1 MSAEP
6 VVIPKAT
13 MKRLAADVR
22 DIYKNPLHSEGIYY
36 HHDESDLLTGY
47 ALLIGPE
54 DTPYSGGY
62 YFFKISYPTDYPHS
76 PPKFVFHT
84 NDGAM
89 RMHPNL
95 YKCGKVC
102 LSILNTWHGE
112 QWDGCQTIGS
122 VLITIRLIL
131 TNDPLRHEPGLDER
145 HPDFNKYTQLVY
157 YHNIKIAMCDVL
169 EKPFIKNIFPSLY
182 EDAKRDFIDKY
193 DQKLAI
199 FEKAAKSFRKY
210 MSSHYSSDTIG
221 TDSIYKIRAVT
232 LDYKTLY
239 TRLEKIRNKLLDSK
253 S

>member
-1 MSAEP
+1 MSAES

-76 PPKFVFHT
+76 PPKFVFHS
-84 NDGAM
+84 NDGVM

-102 LSILNTWHGE
+102 LSILNTWHGD

-122 VLITIRLIL
+122 VLMTIRHIL
-131 TNDPLRHEPGLDER
+131 TNEPLRHEPGLDER
-145 HPDFNKYTQLVY
+145 HPDFYKYTQLVY
-157 YHNIKIAMCDVL
+157 YHNIKVAMCDVL
-169 EKPFIKNIFPSLY
+169 DQTFIKRSFPALY
-182 EDAKRDFIDKY
+182 EDAKRDFVDNY
-193 DQKLAI
+193 EQKVAI
-199 FEKAAKSFRKY
+199 LKKAEDSLKEY
-210 MSSHYSSDTIG
+210 MRSHHSINTFG
-221 TDSIYKIRAVT
+221 TDNIYRIRPVT
-232 LDYKTLY
+232 LNYETLQ
-239 TRLEKIRNKLLDSK
+239 TRFEKIRNELQDSK